1 MNDMITTNTD
11 ELRKYV
17 DSINILHGLLEHF
30 VYDYDIDI
38 LLMKL
43 IYVNVKSKIL
53 IKDLDSYISVY
64 TDTVKLN
71 NLINDTL
78 NDCLKLRSHINTF
91 GTNVNNFKIK
101 VRKDI
106 EYRIKENKTEIFE
119 KTNNTI
125 YNAIKND
132 KEWNDTDL
140 YKSFTKNIEDL
151 NLLVR
156 DLINYTELMI
166 SVFEEIL
173 KYVEKNNINFN
184 MYENNKMYEVE
195 EDEFKLRNIDKLVLT
210 LIEQINFVHSY
221 SKNAEKDPL
230 ISLTI

>member
-1 MNDMITTNTD
+1 MNDMIITNTD
-11 ELRKYV
+11 ELKKYV
-17 DSINILHGLLEHF
+17 DSINILHDLLEHY

-106 EYRIKENKTEIFE
+106 EDRIKENKTEIFE

-184 MYENNKMYEVE
+184 MYENNKMYKVE
-195 EDEFKLRNIDKLVLT
+195 NDEFKLRNIDKLVLT

-230 ISLTI
+230 ISLTT

>member
-17 DSINILHGLLEHF
+17 DSINILHDLLEHF

-106 EYRIKENKTEIFE
+106 EDRIKENKTEIFE

-125 YNAIKND
+125 YNDIKND

-156 DLINYTELMI
+156 DLINYTETMI

-184 MYENNKMYEVE
+184 MYENNKMYEIE
-195 EDEFKLRNIDKLVLT
+195 DDEFKLRNIDKLVLT

-221 SKNAEKDPL
+221 SKNAEKDLL
-230 ISLTI
+230 ISLTT

>member
-106 EYRIKENKTEIFE
+106 EDRIKENKTEIFE

-125 YNAIKND
+125 YNDIKND
-132 KEWNDTDL
+132 KEWKDTDL
-140 YKSFTKNIEDL
+140 YKLFTKNIKDL
-151 NLLVR
+151 ELLVR
-156 DLINYTELMI
+156 DLINYTETMI
-166 SVFEEIL
+166 SIFEEIL

-184 MYENNKMYEVE
+184 MYENNKMYKVE
-195 EDEFKLRNIDKLVLT
+195 DDEFKLRNIDKLVLT

-230 ISLTI
+230 ISLTT